1 MALHKPL
8 VLGSDGLIEQIPSG
22 DFIDPAFGA
31 TGPTGPVGPVG
42 ATGPTGPG
50 LSGLTAGRIPY
61 ASTSTALVDSANVRY
76 DGSNVILSGLKYPAA
91 DGIADQVLRT
101 DAAGNLS
108 WATPKDTSNVIING
122 GFDFSQR
129 VTSYTTHNSVADD
142 VYCFDRW
149 YALTQTAAEEVL
161 RWNIASATGAQPGPF
176 VARLLQHQAAAQR
189 IGLAQIVEGMNS
201 WPLRG
206 QTITLQAK
214 AACVQTDITLRY
226 AILEWTGTCDT
237 VTSDVVKDWTSGTY
251 TANNFFLATG
261 LTVVAV
267 GSTAL
272 THVDAIASAVPI
284 AITLSGTVSASCN
297 NLIVLFWSEGT
308 MAQHDE
314 IVLSGVDCHIG
325 AARTWSPRPVAQ
337 ELALCQRY
345 YEKSYNIDVAPG
357 TAYAAGALMGSSSSP
372 MMSTGTLGLY
382 LQYAPK
388 RIVPTPTLYDFVGA
402 SGKCSRVTWGSTLLT
417 NNSAVNIDWISEK
430 AATIASVTGSF
441 DATFMAHW
449 VMSAEL

>member
-161 RWNIASATGAQPGPF
+161 RWNIAGATGAQPGPF

-325 AARTWSPRPVAQ
+325 AARTWSPRPVGQ
-337 ELALCQRY
+337 EIALCQRY
-345 YEKSYNIDVAPG
+345 YETSCNIDQNTIIYLLVFNGVYSAPNAN
-357 TAYAAGALMGSSSSP
+357 T
-372 MMSTGTLGLY
+372 STRFY
-382 LQYAPK
+382 YSYIACK
-388 RIVPTPTLYDFVGA
+388 RIPPVLKIYDNADVVDRMWAVANGSQPVGA
-402 SGKCSRVTWGSTLLT
+402 QDTNQRQFWVECGIGGASTDWRVGFGFR
-417 NNSAVNIDWISEK
+417 AD
-430 AATIASVTGSF
+430 
-441 DATFMAHW
+441 
-449 VMSAEL
+449 AEL